1 MDYIFDDWKKV
12 LEDFQN
18 SVSKDL
24 EEIHKQK
31 NAVQQMKTDI
41 FDRLDAGKYICDE
54 NRIVLSAPEIVIGN
68 VDKSGM
74 LKSAGRVI
82 IRGNAIDVEG
92 AGEMGS
98 ITQRATSIRQIAV
111 DPGID
116 GMEEVVYPHSAVIT
130 QARAITLDSQNAT
143 DVFSEA
149 PAAFAGSGICIH
161 ADQALQVEAS
171 VSGDGHKAS
180 LEERIKALKAQK
192 DELTKL
198 SSGQKTEI
206 DKFFTSLKKI
216 MDKEEDYNGKSSLT
230 RVNVVDIERL
240 RDRVDELTQSLYGVT
255 KAFVHTV
262 SQLAEANRQITALE
276 KEKNAVKTGDAF
288 AKEPTGASLL
298 LQGEHIEVLSHDGDG
313 RLCTNDAAGINVHT
327 SNASVS
333 MLQDDGTLLEN
344 SFFGLAS
351 ENVSISTANPKKDVS
366 ELTGAGRVTIS
377 SKDIRLESM
386 DYQKKDKAMT
396 EKGLTADGKI
406 SLAAKTVEVS
416 AAGPSNVE
424 RDDKGK
430 ITKGQY
436 KAEGDII
443 LKSKTVSV
451 ETVDYELADGKPKTK
466 ALAQGSTMLLLAENM
481 FIGAEKKDIKSK
493 KVQTVSEEV
502 GLFADKTLETQ
513 QGDGKAV
520 VQLADGKLGLSSGG
534 NTIYGATE
542 IKAELKAPK
551 ATIDNVEAKSAFK
564 SPNIS
569 DGMAVGAG
577 GGGSLSAKL
586 KAEDAVKG

>member
-1 MDYIFDDWKKV
+1 MDYIFDDWKKI

-41 FDRLDAGKYICDE
+41 FDRLDRGKYIRDE
-54 NRIVLSAPEIVIGN
+54 ERLVLSAPEIVIGN

-74 LKSAGRVI
+74 LRDSGRVI
-82 IRGNAIDVEG
+82 IRGSNIDVEG
-92 AGEMGS
+92 AGKAGA
-98 ITQRATSIRQIAV
+98 ITQRATTIWQIGV

-116 GMEEVVYPHSAVIT
+116 GMEEAVYPHSAVIT
-130 QARAITLDSQNAT
+130 QARAVTLDSQNAT
-143 DVFSEA
+143 DVFAEA
-149 PAAFAGSGICIH
+149 PAAIGGSGICIH
-161 ADQALQVEAS
+161 ADQTLQVDAS
-171 VSGDGHKAS
+171 MSGDGHKKT
-180 LEERIKALKAQK
+180 LEERIKALKTQK

-198 SSGQKTEI
+198 SSGQKSEI
-206 DKFFTSLKKI
+206 DKFFTSLKKLI
-216 MDKEEDYNGKSSLT
+216 GKEDDYIAKSSLIRVHVVEMDNLTEQVESLT
-230 RVNVVDIERL
+230 RA
-240 RDRVDELTQSLYGVT
+240 LYGVT
-255 KAFVHTV
+255 KDFVHSV
-262 SQLAEANRQITALE
+262 SQLAETNRQITALE

-298 LQGEHIEVLSHDGDG
+298 LQGERIEMLSHDGDG
-313 RLCTNDAAGINVHT
+313 RLCTNDGGGISVH
-327 SNASVS
+327 APLVSVS
-333 MLQDDGTLLEN
+333 MLKDDGTLLEG
-344 SFFGLAS
+344 SAFGLAT
-351 ENVSISTANPKKDVS
+351 ETVNISTANPKKDAS
-366 ELTGAGRVTIS
+366 ELTGAGSVTIS

-386 DYQKKDKAMT
+386 DYQKKDESMT
-396 EKGLTADGKI
+396 EKGLAADGSI

-416 AAGPSNVE
+416 AAQPSDVE
-424 RDDKGK
+424 RDNKGK

-451 ETVDYELADGKPKTK
+451 ETVDYEVAGGKHKTK
-466 ALAQGSTMLLLAENM
+466 ALASGSTMLLLAENM
-481 FIGAEKKDIKSK
+481 FVGAEKKDVKSK
-493 KVQTVSEEV
+493 KVQTVSQEV

-513 QGDGKAV
+513 QGDGKAI
-520 VQLADGKLGLSSGG
+520 VQLADGKLGLSSSG
-534 NTIYGATE
+534 NTVYGATE
-542 IKAELKAPK
+542 VKAELKAPK

-569 DGMAVGAG
+569 DGMAVGGA

-586 KAEDAVKG
+586 KAEDAAK